1 MVWPA
6 VAIRKVAIEQGE
18 EATVVGNM
26 VCRVE
31 DHHTQ
36 EWASASI
43 AHTGPQMEGLVTWEV
58 LARAVEEGPRY
69 ASGPF
74 GSRAGRAMSLRS
86 VLAGVSRVDAPR
98 AVF

>member
-36 EWASASI
+36 GWASASV

-69 ASGPF
+69 ASVPF

-86 VLAGVSRVDAPR
+86 VLAGASRVDAPH